1 MTETKTKT
9 KGVATKVLMPVVAA
23 LASAV
28 ASYVAKKAP
37 QYLEETVFPKL
48 REAKESAPA
57 PGDVAHDLVERARS
71 VTGGDSSDGAGSQS
85 SSMHELERRRRERA
99 EHRAARQKAS

>member
-1 MTETKTKT
+1 MTEKKSTS
-9 KGVATKVLMPVVAA
+9 GIAAKVMLPVIAA

-28 ASYVAKKAP
+28 ANYVAKRAP

-57 PGDVAHDLVERARS
+57 AGDVAHDLVERARS
-71 VTGGDSSDGAGSQS
+71 VTGSDAGDGARPNSGP
-85 SSMHELERRRRERA
+85 ELERRRRERA

>member
-9 KGVATKVLMPVVAA
+9 KGGVATKVLMPVVAA

-48 REAKESAPA
+48 REAKESASG

-71 VTGGDSSDGAGSQS
+71 VTGSDSSVGSQP